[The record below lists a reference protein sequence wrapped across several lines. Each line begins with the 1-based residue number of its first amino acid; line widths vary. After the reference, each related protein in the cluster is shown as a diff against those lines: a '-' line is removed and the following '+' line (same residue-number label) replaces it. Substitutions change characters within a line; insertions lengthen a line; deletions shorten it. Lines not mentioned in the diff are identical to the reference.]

1 MTAEV
6 LGLEYEFKV
15 RQTRQLLKMTI
26 KVFNLIFIL
35 GGGPHGWRSYETG
48 VLGNESNAQ
57 CPNHQG
63 MYKGENKIRDLFKVK
78 LYTIRSKSKKMR
90 ERKMSV

>member
-15 RQTRQLLKMTI
+15 RQTIQLLKMII

-63 MYKGENKIRDLFKVK
+63 MYLGENCHANANSLISLLTQWLKLNFNSYFQLF
-78 LYTIRSKSKKMR
+78 
-90 ERKMSV
+90 